1 MGKLLTITLCII
13 MFFFKN
19 SASSSYEKTIFD
31 FKINSIN
38 GEIIDLNDYRNKVI
52 LVVNTASYCGFTKQY
67 TELQMLWEK
76 YKSRGLIVLGV
87 PSNSFNQEK
96 KNNKDVKKFCE
107 VNFNISFPLTEII
120 DVKGK
125 NAHEIFKWAKDNHGS
140 SAVPKWN
147 FHKILINKSGKVEE
161 TFASFTKPK
170 SNKIINKIESL
181 LN

>member
-19 SASSSYEKTIFD
+19 SAISSYEKSFFD

-96 KNNKDVKKFCE
+96 KNNNDVKEFCE